1 MRSILIANIGNSDLG
16 TGEQSYFGRGIYN
29 IYEESKKFYDDKNFK
44 FDAILLE
51 SMIRELIKEYE
62 IEKIFLLATEQL
74 PIHQQDTIY
83 IARIIKEILDIKFEI
98 KQIEIIPIHEN
109 PSDYDEMFNLY
120 EREIRKISPDADVIH
135 ISITGGTPAQN
146 MALLTRS
153 LMKYG
158 QMVQIIYKPKGLKE
172 TKRLKIGEEITRILL
187 SERLNALI
195 ERHLYGAAAE
205 LAEESNILSQKKVH
219 KLRAQEHRGLFDF
232 EECVEDMK
240 KVFVATSGEEKA
252 KVKKEMDEME
262 RLKDGLKGKNLLS
275 EEYFLTYKALINELY
290 TNMKQKWEQGAYAD
304 FLGRLFRFEEAVLRY
319 VFEREFKVNT
329 EKEEK
334 GEFLEFQRFV
344 KSNNK
349 LTDFLNQSKIESQ
362 EPNRRALFMILTFLK
377 KENSERIDIK
387 EIQERIGRIEKMAD
401 LRNKS
406 ILAHGFEGIS
416 KRDLE
421 KYGNILED
429 IDIIVKKL
437 Q

>member
-1 MRSILIANIGNSDLG
+1 
-16 TGEQSYFGRGIYN
+16 
-29 IYEESKKFYDDKNFK
+29 
-44 FDAILLE
+44 
-51 SMIRELIKEYE
+51 
-62 IEKIFLLATEQL
+62 
-74 PIHQQDTIY
+74 
-83 IARIIKEILDIKFEI
+83 
-98 KQIEIIPIHEN
+98 
-109 PSDYDEMFNLY
+109 MFNLY

-158 QMVQIIYKPKGLKE
+158 HMVQIIYKPKGLKE